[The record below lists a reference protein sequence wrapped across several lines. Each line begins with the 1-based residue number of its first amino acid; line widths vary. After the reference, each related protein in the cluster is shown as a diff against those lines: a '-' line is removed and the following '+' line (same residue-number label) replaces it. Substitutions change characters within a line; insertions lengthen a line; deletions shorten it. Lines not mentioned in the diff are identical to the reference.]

1 VSIYIQAF
9 FLLYSTPL
17 AGVSDIPNCMN
28 PRDFRCKLMR
38 SMVRTGVYSD
48 YIQNRIVQAQ
58 YYRDPTN
65 EEGIF
70 DL

>member
-1 VSIYIQAF
+1 
-9 FLLYSTPL
+9 
-17 AGVSDIPNCMN
+17 MN